1 VAVVFVPEC
10 SSSAQNRYLVQIPI
24 SQEPDMP
31 STFFI
36 NPRSNPELRSLFEI
50 SMLPQMNNLQDYFLA
65 AMAILSNHFP
75 IGYSALILQEAQKD
89 SLRVEAV
96 YGVEKEVHPSD
107 CSGRKGIIGKVL
119 EARQPMVIL
128 SLNQEPFYSEVGK
141 GPKRIEK
148 IHFPMLC
155 IPLIVDN
162 EPIGVMNTDSL
173 YGPRGEFNEDF
184 QFFSILTAIL
194 SPVIKNYQVKREDL
208 LHSSGKSKAKSPV
221 LEEILGEKLTEVIN
235 RIDPYVES
243 KNKMSLFDDIIAVVE
258 KILIKSALVR
268 VGYVQIAAAQLLGI
282 NRNTLRKKMKDL
294 KIKTK

>member
-1 VAVVFVPEC
+1 
-10 SSSAQNRYLVQIPI
+10 
-24 SQEPDMP
+24 
-31 STFFI
+31 
-36 NPRSNPELRSLFEI
+36 
-50 SMLPQMNNLQDYFLA
+50 
-65 AMAILSNHFP
+65 MAILSDHFP
-75 IGYSALILQEAQKD
+75 IEYSALILQDPQKD
-89 SLRVEAV
+89 SLHVEAV
-96 YGVEKEVHPSD
+96 YGVDKEMHPSD

-119 EARQPMVIL
+119 EARKPMVIL
-128 SLNQEPFYSEVGK
+128 NSNQEPFYSEVSK
-141 GPKRIEK
+141 GAKRIEK

-155 IPLIVDN
+155 VPLIVEN

-184 QFFSILTAIL
+184 QFFSILSAIL

-208 LHSSGKSKAKSPV
+208 VHPSGKSKAKSLL

-243 KNKMSLFDDIIAVVE
+243 KNKMCLFDDIIAVVE
-258 KILIKSALVR
+258 KILIKSALIR

-282 NRNTLRKKMKDL
+282 NRNTLRKKMQDL